1 MYIIARREG
10 IDTCN
15 THSHVLQDLGK
26 LISMTHPLRPLFML
40 ELSQCFLVSFT
51 ADVEALRVKLIAQ
64 GESEEEV
71 ESCPIGTL

>member
-1 MYIIARREG
+1 
-10 IDTCN
+10 
-15 THSHVLQDLGK
+15 
-26 LISMTHPLRPLFML
+26 ML

-71 ESCPIGTL
+71 ESKLSDWYFMKSHPEVRRDQYKEPKLR